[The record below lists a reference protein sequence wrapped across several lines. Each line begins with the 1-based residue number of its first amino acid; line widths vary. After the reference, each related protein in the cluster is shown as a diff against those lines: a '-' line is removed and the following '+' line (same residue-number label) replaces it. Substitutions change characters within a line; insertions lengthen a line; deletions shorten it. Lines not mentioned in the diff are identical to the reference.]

1 MQLFT
6 STYSFFLLAV
16 LATASP
22 ALASPAQHVF
32 DIHHTHSST
41 TTATTATTPLFSPET
56 CPIDTISCTRTDI
69 DPCCSPQNG
78 LLVLALQWDT
88 RWGPSNAFT
97 VHGLWPDTCEGKQLP
112 NQGCDPQR
120 SYTNI
125 SGIIQTSDPLLHAD
139 MTTYWPSNK
148 GDNDW
153 FWTHEWVKHGTCV
166 STLHPRCYGSEGYVP
181 RQEVADYFR
190 KILELREKYDL
201 FKALAKNG
209 VVPTEPEAGR
219 RPKNTYSLKQFKQAI
234 KNEWGVEPNVRCI
247 GRRLQEVFL
256 WFKVRGPDN
265 YYLVEPYGRDS
276 CGAISYQRKS
286 TAAV

>member
-1 MQLFT
+1 MRLFT
-6 STYSFFLLAV
+6 RTHASGTSVLLAL
-16 LATASP
+16 LAAASTAV
-22 ALASPAQHVF
+22 AIPAQHVF
-32 DIHHTHSST
+32 DLHHDHDAQN
-41 TTATTATTPLFSPET
+41 TASPFSPDT
-56 CPIDTISCTRTDI
+56 CPVDAISCTRTDI
-69 DPCCSPQNG
+69 DPCCSPTNG

-125 SGIIQTSDPLLHAD
+125 SGIIRAADPLLHAD
-139 MTTYWPSNK
+139 MSTYWPSNK

-166 STLHPRCYGSEGYVP
+166 TTLHPRCYGADGYEP
-181 RQEVADYFR
+181 RREVADYFR

-201 FKALAKNG
+201 FRALARGG

-234 KNEWGVEPNVRCI
+234 KDEWGVEPNVRCI

-256 WFKVRGPDN
+256 WFKVRGRDN
-265 YYLVEPYGRDS
+265 YYLVEPHGRDS

-286 TAAV
+286 TAAFA